1 MLGKGIHGL
10 LVLQQ
15 AGLGGVD
22 GQKFSSAEIPL
33 FEQELMPPTIMTP
46 KPWLQNHLNSLDTP
60 NA

>member
-1 MLGKGIHGL
+1 MNTKYHQHIY
-10 LVLQQ
+10 VLQQ

-22 GQKFSSAEIPL
+22 GQKFSLANPT
-33 FEQELMPPTIMTP
+33 FEPKLALPISRTP

>member
-1 MLGKGIHGL
+1 MLGKGIHVL

-22 GQKFSSAEIPL
+22 GQKFSSANPT
-33 FEQELMPPTIMTP
+33 FEPELMPPTIMTP